1 MSKYINA
8 NDIKSKLRGGWINV
22 YLSLA
27 PQLNN
32 AVNKF
37 GTHVTC
43 PVHGGTHGDAFRLD
57 NKNSDGA
64 AYCNTCGKFL
74 DGIEVLK
81 WVNNW
86 TFRETIERLDDYI
99 NGSHHCYYNNPT
111 KSINNNHSCESN
123 SSDIEKRRKSVE
135 RIIKTASKTPLEPH
149 LLYLKSRG
157 LKPICAPSIKYH
169 AGLPYYYEGHP
180 LVDASGR
187 WRYYPCIVGIFKN
200 SDGVSGI
207 TKIYLTNGG
216 EKAESLIREH
226 IFSQFDKKIDNIK
239 IKLSYKIESL
249 SGSAIRVGKIGEH
262 VNICEGLETG
272 IALINSGLESILIA
286 TTATL
291 LSAINLPKHVR
302 SFDIYADNDEAGRRA
317 SLCIVDKFVDK
328 LGITHYPPAGIN
340 TTNNKPLD
348 WLDIATVQPIMDG
361 VIVPNSLL
369 QNKKPIQLETD
380 GLKFRS

>member
-99 NGSHHCYYNNPT
+99 NGLHINDLSSGYYNNNHT
-111 KSINNNHSCESN
+111 KSINSYSCEPN
-123 SSDIEKRRKSVE
+123 NSDIEKRRKSVE
-135 RIIKTASKTPLEPH
+135 RIIKTSSKTPLDAH
-149 LLYLKSRG
+149 LSYFEKRG
-157 LKPICAPSIKYH
+157 IYPIEAPSLRYH
-169 AGLPYYYEGHP
+169 AGLPYYYNGKPIINSIGEW
-180 LVDASGR
+180 V
-187 WRYYPCIVGIFKN
+187 YYPCIVGIYKN
-200 SDGVSGI
+200 ASGI
-207 TKIYLTNGG
+207 SGISRIYLDKNGNKG
-216 EKAESLIREH
+216 SNQIKSDLMSMGIITDNVPAKVA
-226 IFSQFDKKIDNIK
+226 FKINN
-239 IKLSYKIESL
+239 L
-249 SGSAIRVGKIGEH
+249 SGSAVRLGTIGET
-262 VNICEGLETG
+262 VAICEGLETG
-272 IALINSGLESILIA
+272 IALKNEGLTSVLA
-286 TTATL
+286 CTTATL
-291 LSAINLPKHVR
+291 MQAIYIPNFVKEIV
-302 SFDIYADNDEAGRRA
+302 IYADGD
-317 SLCIVDKFVDK
+317 D
-328 LGITHYPPAGIN
+328 AGIN
-340 TTNNKPLD
+340 AANKLKNRLTNHSTIIKKPPDELNAIMLKPD
-348 WLDIATVQPIMDG
+348 WLDAINHGFEI
-361 VIVPNSLL
+361 
-369 QNKKPIQLETD
+369 
-380 GLKFRS
+380 